1 MQKKKKRKEKKR
13 NVPWPTAQRYCDC
26 TTTNCACTNGASFV
40 GSVEVFFLSSWFKR
54 GTRFPSEI
62 PTRLVWAGEHSNGW
76 CRVLRLA
83 PDWCRQRW
91 RRSGA
96 GCCCLWRSVSFSLPW
111 DQPPYSAADWKSSPQ
126 SPVSLD
132 VCFSLTI
139 FFCFVFCAHP
149 FFMFFPR
156 HKLPLCSLSVPVVIA
171 SKAKCGLR
179 TELGFQI

>member
-1 MQKKKKRKEKKR
+1 MQKKKRKGQKR

-26 TTTNCACTNGASFV
+26 TATNCACTNGASFV
-40 GSVEVFFLSSWFKR
+40 GSVVVVFLSWWFER
-54 GTRFPSEI
+54 GTRFPAEI

-83 PDWCRQRW
+83 PDSCRQRW
-91 RRSGA
+91 WRSGA

-111 DQPPYSAADWKSSPQ
+111 DQLPYSAADWKSSPR

-139 FFCFVFCAHP
+139 FFWFVFCTHP

-156 HKLPLCSLSVPVVIA
+156 HRLPLCSLSVPVVIA
-171 SKAKCGLR
+171 YRAKCGLH
-179 TELGFQI
+179 TEVGFQI

>member
-1 MQKKKKRKEKKR
+1 
-13 NVPWPTAQRYCDC
+13 
-26 TTTNCACTNGASFV
+26 V
-40 GSVEVFFLSSWFKR
+40 GSVQVVFLSSSWFER
-54 GTRFPSEI
+54 GTRFPSQI

-91 RRSGA
+91 WRSGA

-111 DQPPYSAADWKSSPQ
+111 DQPPYSAADWKSSPR

-139 FFCFVFCAHP
+139 FFCFVFCTHP
-149 FFMFFPR
+149 FFIFFPR
-156 HKLPLCSLSVPVVIA
+156 P
-171 SKAKCGLR
+171 
-179 TELGFQI
+179 